1 MESLARILYSLHRG
15 TPQHGPWVVACLEG
29 AWTRIMGEG
38 VARISRPITFKDS
51 ELLVEI
57 QDPAWEKPLR
67 DIRAEVEAKL
77 CMATGGEVKRVK
89 LRLHQ

>member
-29 AWTRIMGEG
+29 AWTHIMGEG
-38 VARISRPITFKDS
+38 LARICRPVTFKDS
-51 ELLVEI
+51 QLLVDI
-57 QDPAWEKPLR
+57 LDPAWEKPLR

-77 CMATGGEVKRVK
+77 RTATGGEVRRVK